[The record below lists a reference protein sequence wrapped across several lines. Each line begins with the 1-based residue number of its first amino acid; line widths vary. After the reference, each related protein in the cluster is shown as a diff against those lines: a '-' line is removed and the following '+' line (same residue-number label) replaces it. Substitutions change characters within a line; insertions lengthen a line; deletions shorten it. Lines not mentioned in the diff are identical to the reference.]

1 MPLFWLFDREIEN
14 LQLSIGR
21 LLKQKKASLND
32 FDNVTSQSI
41 KEQIIS
47 NHEAELNAP
56 YAGQLNA
63 ANELTISAAIRTGCN
78 SGKHLSLC
86 Y

>member
-21 LLKQKKASLND
+21 VLEQKKASLDD

-47 NHEAELNAP
+47 NHEAELNGP
-56 YAGQLNA
+56 YSRQLNA
-63 ANELTISAAIRTGCN
+63 ANELTISAAIRTGCKC
-78 SGKHLSLC
+78 GKHLSLC